1 MVEQR
6 YEEGKATLDSISREG
21 KDEAQYRS
29 LAARLE
35 FGLNTDPGLSSD
47 DLVRSIEEDAD
58 NLEARFQLANQLVQ
72 GQHLAEAL
80 DQLIEIIKRDKTFR
94 DDAPRQTILKIFDLA
109 GGKGEL
115 VSQYRSLLAR
125 ALN

>member
-1 MVEQR
+1 ML
-6 YEEGKATLDSISREG
+6 KASDP
-21 KDEAQYRS
+21 D
-29 LAARLE
+29 
-35 FGLNTDPGLSSD
+35 LNPD
-47 DLVRSIEEDAD
+47 DLLRSIEQDAGD
-58 NLEARFQLANQLVQ
+58 LEARFQLANKLAQ
-72 GQHLAEAL
+72 GQRLAEAL
-80 DQLIEIIKRDKTFR
+80 DQLIEIIKRDKSFR